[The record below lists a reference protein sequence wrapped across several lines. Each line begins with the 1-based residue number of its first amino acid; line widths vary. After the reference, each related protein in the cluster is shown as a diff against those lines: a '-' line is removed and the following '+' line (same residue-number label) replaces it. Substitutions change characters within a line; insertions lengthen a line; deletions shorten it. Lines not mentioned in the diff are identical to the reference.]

1 MMQLVNGCRNSGKSY
16 SLVKYVGSKDLVIVC
31 PNQGSCNSIKHLA
44 KQQGVTLKYEPITI
58 KNYMRLI
65 RSEAPIYVG
74 ANNKLTTD
82 RSGKR
87 FGGGFVCD
95 NLENCLNE
103 IGINFELVTGT
114 IPITHPLS
122 LITYVDMKG
131 CIDMN
136 NLHKEMLGEFKY
148 E

>member
-1 MMQLVNGCRNSGKSY
+1 MQLVSGSRNSGKSY

-31 PNQGSCNSIKHLA
+31 PNQGSCNYVKHIA
-44 KQQGVTLKYEPITI
+44 KKQGITLKYEPITI

-65 RSEAPIYVG
+65 GESSIYVDTK
-74 ANNKLTTD
+74 NKLTTD

-87 FGGGFVCD
+87 FDGGFVCD
-95 NLENCLNE
+95 NIEHCLNA

-114 IPITHPLS
+114 IPTTHPSS
-122 LITYVDMKG
+122 LILYEDMKG
-131 CIDMN
+131 CINMN
-136 NLHKEMLGEFKY
+136 NLHQEMLGEFKY